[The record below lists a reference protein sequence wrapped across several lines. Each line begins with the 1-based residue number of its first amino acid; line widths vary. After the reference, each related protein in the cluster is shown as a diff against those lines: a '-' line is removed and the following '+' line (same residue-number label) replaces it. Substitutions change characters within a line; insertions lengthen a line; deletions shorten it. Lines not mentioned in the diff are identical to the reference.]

1 MCAFDQGPNLTI
13 YHGQF
18 VSPNI
23 FFQTTV
29 RVSHESFAYDQESNR
44 KCTFYG
50 VTAIVRLHTNYG
62 EIIQS
67 FNSNDTRLKLSI
79 FHRK

>member
-1 MCAFDQGPNLTI
+1 MNSSCLMGAFDQGPNHIPWTI
-13 YHGQF
+13 CKSKY
-18 VSPNI
+18 

-67 FNSNDTRLKLSI
+67 
-79 FHRK
+79 